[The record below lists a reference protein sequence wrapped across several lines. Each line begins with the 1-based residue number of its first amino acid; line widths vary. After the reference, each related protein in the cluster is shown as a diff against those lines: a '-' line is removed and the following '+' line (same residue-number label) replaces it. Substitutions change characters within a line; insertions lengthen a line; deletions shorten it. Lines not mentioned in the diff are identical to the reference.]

1 MKNLKARIDI
11 LFHDA
16 GGGHR
21 NAATALQSAVQQKN
35 KPWEVQLVNLQ
46 ELLDPLDILRHFTGI
61 RIQEGYNL
69 LLRNGWTLGSPYLLR
84 VLQAAIR
91 LQHAPTVKLLQNYWR
106 ENDPLLVVS
115 VIPHFNRAI
124 RESYYAV
131 FPERP
136 FVTILTDLA
145 DYPPRFWIEAQP
157 QYLVCGTPRAVD
169 QAKALGHRDDCLFR
183 TSGMILNPRFYEQ
196 PSLDFR
202 EMRLALGLKP
212 DLPTALLLFGGYGS
226 RSMLSVARLLNASR
240 LPVQLIA
247 ICGRNERLVS
257 AFRGSDWQ
265 VPVHVEG
272 FTPRVNE
279 FMAASDF
286 LIGKPG
292 PGAISEALAMKLPV
306 IVETNAWTLP
316 QERYNA
322 EWIESEGVGM
332 ALPSFRDIVPAV
344 RKLIEP
350 DVFAQYRR
358 NVCKLNNRAVFEIPE
373 ILDTILHNSGNGNGS
388 SA

>member
-1 MKNLKARIDI
+1 MRNLTARIDI
-11 LFHDA
+11 IFHDA

-21 NAATALQSAVQQKN
+21 NAATSLQSAVEQTN
-35 KPWEVQLVNLQ
+35 KPWEVRLVNLQ
-46 ELLDPLDILRHFTGI
+46 ELLDPLDILRRFTGI

-91 LQHAPTVKLLQNYWR
+91 LQHAPTVKRLQNYWQ

-115 VIPHFNRAI
+115 LIPHFNRAL
-124 RESYYAV
+124 RESYHAV

-136 FVTILTDLA
+136 FVTILTDMA
-145 DYPPRFWIEAQP
+145 DYPPRFWIEDQP
-157 QYLVCGTPRAVD
+157 QYLVCGTQRAVD
-169 QAKALGHRDDCLFR
+169 QAKAFGHRDDRLFR

-196 PSLDFR
+196 PGVDFR
-202 EMRLALGLKP
+202 ETRVVLGLKP

-226 RSMLSVARLLNASR
+226 KSMLQVARRLNASR
-240 LPVQLIA
+240 LPLQLIA

-265 VPVHVEG
+265 LPVHVEG
-272 FTPRVNE
+272 FTSRVNE
-279 FMAASDF
+279 YMAASNF

-322 EWIESEGVGM
+322 EWIESEGVGI

-344 RKLIEP
+344 RTLIEP
-350 DVFAQYRR
+350 DVFARYRG
-358 NVCKLNNRAVFEIPE
+358 NVCRLNNRAVFEIPE
-373 ILDTILHNSGNGNGS
+373 ILEMILRKGRNGTGGS
-388 SA
+388 S